1 MWLISTSKDFFD
13 NVNHGKLLKQM
24 WALGIRDKKL
34 LSIIS
39 VMLKAEVAG
48 IGFPEKGTPQ
58 GGIISPLLSNIV
70 LNELDWWVV
79 SQWENIPTRFPYKC
93 RELKNGTLDKSNV
106 YAELRNTNLKECYL
120 VRYADDFKIFCRN
133 RKDAKKIF
141 AATKSWLKDRL
152 GLDISPDKSKI
163 VNLKKHYSEFLG
175 FKMKVVRKGK
185 KANGQAKYAVRSHMS
200 DKSKARIKR
209 QAVEAM
215 KDIKHLSSDEQR
227 KTIVRYN
234 SLVMGWHNYYRFATH
249 VSRDFSEIAFLVKGS
264 MKGKLENQLKK
275 SIANPLKSPVYI
287 HYANSKGI
295 RYLGNTPI
303 IPISYVKHKNPMD
316 KKRVINKYTAAGRA
330 EIHKRLEKVD
340 TGILHYLMR
349 HPAEGSIEYN
359 DNRLSLYCAQ
369 QGKCAVLHEP
379 MEICRIHCHHKK
391 PKAQGGN
398 DSYGN
403 LVLVDI
409 SVHILIHA
417 TKKETIAMYKGILN
431 LNQKQMEKVNKL
443 RTIIGLESI

>member
-1 MWLISTSKDFFD
+1 
-13 NVNHGKLLKQM
+13 
-24 WALGIRDKKL
+24 
-34 LSIIS
+34 
-39 VMLKAEVAG
+39 
-48 IGFPEKGTPQ
+48 
-58 GGIISPLLSNIV
+58 
-70 LNELDWWVV
+70 
-79 SQWENIPTRFPYKC
+79 
-93 RELKNGTLDKSNV
+93 
-106 YAELRNTNLKECYL
+106 
-120 VRYADDFKIFCRN
+120 
-133 RKDAKKIF
+133 
-141 AATKSWLKDRL
+141 
-152 GLDISPDKSKI
+152 
-163 VNLKKHYSEFLG
+163 
-175 FKMKVVRKGK
+175 MKVVRKGK

-369 QGKCAVLHEP
+369 QGKCAVLNEP
-379 MEICRIHCHHKK
+379 MEISRIHCHHKK

-431 LNQKQMEKVNKL
+431 LNQKQMEKANKL
-443 RTIIGLESI
+443 RAIIGLENI

>member
-1 MWLISTSKDFFD
+1 
-13 NVNHGKLLKQM
+13 
-24 WALGIRDKKL
+24 
-34 LSIIS
+34 
-39 VMLKAEVAG
+39 
-48 IGFPEKGTPQ
+48 
-58 GGIISPLLSNIV
+58 
-70 LNELDWWVV
+70 
-79 SQWENIPTRFPYKC
+79 
-93 RELKNGTLDKSNV
+93 
-106 YAELRNTNLKECYL
+106 
-120 VRYADDFKIFCRN
+120 
-133 RKDAKKIF
+133 
-141 AATKSWLKDRL
+141 
-152 GLDISPDKSKI
+152 
-163 VNLKKHYSEFLG
+163 
-175 FKMKVVRKGK
+175 
-185 KANGQAKYAVRSHMS
+185 
-200 DKSKARIKR
+200 
-209 QAVEAM
+209 
-215 KDIKHLSSDEQR
+215 
-227 KTIVRYN
+227 
-234 SLVMGWHNYYRFATH
+234 MGWHNYYRFATH

-349 HPAEGSIEYN
+349 HPAEGSVEYN

-369 QGKCAVLHEP
+369 QGKCAILHEP